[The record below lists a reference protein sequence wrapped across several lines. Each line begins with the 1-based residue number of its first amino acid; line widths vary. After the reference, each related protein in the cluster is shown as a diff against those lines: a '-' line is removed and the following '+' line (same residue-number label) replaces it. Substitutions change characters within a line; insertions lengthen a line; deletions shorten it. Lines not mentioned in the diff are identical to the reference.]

1 MKCRALPF
9 RNVSWLKLREKMA
22 ETWKKPRLV
31 TQCLKLRTKVGKSL
45 EVVLR
50 KTATTRQALRR
61 RVRAP
66 KNGEKHLP
74 NRRFGFD
81 SLHWPHKFHFAFSQ
95 CWRWWYASRFI
106 NLARS

>member
-1 MKCRALPF
+1 
-9 RNVSWLKLREKMA
+9 MA

-31 TQCLKLRTKVGKSL
+31 TQCLKLRTKVVG
-45 EVVLR
+45 
-50 KTATTRQALRR
+50 
-61 RVRAP
+61 AP

-95 CWRWWYASRFI
+95 CWRCWYASRFI
-106 NLARS
+106 NLAGSTKKNTMATASWPTKKAHVFVCFLATPSTGRIASPISPRL